1 MAATGGATG
10 KGEKMIPG
18 NVGAMLNESPSNL
31 YIVRAVEGDSV
42 TIEDLKTK
50 DEWVVFASDFWVLL
64 DSL

>member
-1 MAATGGATG
+1 
-10 KGEKMIPG
+10 MIPG
-18 NVGAMLNESPSNL
+18 NVGAMLNESPNNL

-50 DEWVVFASDFWVLL
+50 DQWVVFASDFWVLL